1 MPLCQYTGCKKKLML
16 SDMACK
22 CEKTFCGLHRHS
34 DDHACKFDYK
44 NAHEKTLLKHMSTAI
59 IGKKVDVI

>member
-1 MPLCQYTGCKKKLML
+1 ML
-16 SDMACK
+16 SDMVCK

-34 DDHACKFDYK
+34 DDHACNFDYK

-59 IGKKVDVI
+59 VAKKVDVI